1 MASPFAI
8 FRKHQK
14 EFMVIITG
22 MAMFSWLVIDT
33 INGRRGDASPSVL
46 VAFIALIGAG
56 AGYVWN
62 ARDEKKSYG
71 WLNGAVLGAVIGLV
85 MVFSAQRKEPGIDSA
100 AGKISVQKIYE
111 LRAQREIANGFVQRA
126 FFKRENVNEFLAQ
139 FLIPRYLFGGEST
152 QELVAMYLLQKEAD
166 QFGITVSNDYINKYI
181 DEVSENRLDDRSFTD
196 TCRQMGVSEVQLFE
210 VLRQELRA
218 RLTMQMLNPAS
229 LYLPEQFWS
238 DYQKFNVRHSIDAT
252 AIPVEAFM
260 AEVDTPSEGDL
271 KKLFEEFKAVYPNG
285 GTPGF
290 KVPEK
295 KRVAFLTAAYEQFE
309 KQVGEISDED
319 LKKLYEARKE
329 TSFKADLLP
338 ELSPGKAGDKSLPSL
353 DDLKL
358 PEPSKPTDNKAEE
371 DKKDAEKSA
380 TPDAEKKSEPAK
392 TTEKPVDDKKPA
404 DSGSDGGEETQD
416 SNPPPKAEEKSAST
430 KPAEAPPESPAKPT
444 TAENAEKSAEKEPA
458 KDGAEKPVEAP
469 KYKPFEDV
477 RDQLRDEVLRERTLA
492 LLKTAIDDAKLF
504 VADEDFKIGDQFSEL
519 SKEERGKKLAESVKK
534 YAQEKGLTY
543 EESSLLSFE
552 EFSNSKDLKLA
563 LATEPMDLSSGRFEQ
578 PRSVSAA
585 IFSEGSVA
593 YVPDKAELAQ
603 PSGDLHFVYW
613 VTEVAAEH
621 VAEFTEEGVRQSVE
635 KAFRMR
641 AGRGKAEERAKTLA
655 KTAEETVAKQPLSEA
670 FGGQTVTGHKESLE
684 LTVISTPPFSWLR
697 QSVQGLQMNPM
708 QQRPQI
714 EFGFVPGIDKVND
727 DFMKSVFEM
736 AVGQVEVLPNSD
748 KTTYYVVH
756 LKERT
761 PSDKAEDAG
770 MVALYERFLNEDV
783 SRSPIYGGLAQSQA
797 AMIRSRWIGDFMRK
811 YGVDVNQFE
820 QF

>member
-33 INGRRGDASPSVL
+33 INGRRGDASPSVM

-62 ARDEKKSYG
+62 IRDEKKSYG
-71 WLNGAVLGAVIGLV
+71 WLNGAVIGAVVGLV

-181 DEVSENRLDDRSFTD
+181 DEVSENRLDDRSFAD
-196 TCRQMGVSEVQLFE
+196 TCRQMGISEVQLFE

-229 LYLPEQFWS
+229 LYLPEQFWN

-252 AIPVEAFM
+252 AIPVEAFI
-260 AEVDTPSEGDL
+260 AEVDTPSDGDL

-285 GTPGF
+285 STPGF

-295 KRVAFLTAAYEQFE
+295 KRVAYLTAAYEQFE
-309 KQVGEISDED
+309 KQVGEISETD

-338 ELSPGKAGDKSLPSL
+338 DLSSGKAGEKSLPSL
-353 DDLKL
+353 EDLKL
-358 PEPSKPTDNKAEE
+358 PEPSKSTDSKLDG
-371 DKKDAEKSA
+371 DKKDAEKPA
-380 TPDAEKKSEPAK
+380 TPEAEKKPEPTK
-392 TTEKPVDDKKPA
+392 SDDKQTEEKKPA
-404 DSGSDGGEETQD
+404 KSDSEGDGEQTQD
-416 SNPPPKAEEKSAST
+416 SNPPPKAEEKTAPT
-430 KPAEAPPESPAKPT
+430 KPADPQSEPPVKPA
-444 TAENAEKSAEKEPA
+444 AAAEKEPA
-458 KDGAEKPVEAP
+458 KEGSEKPVDAP

-492 LLKTAIDDAKLF
+492 LLKTVIDDAKLF

-519 SKEERGKKLAESVKK
+519 SKEERGQKLTESVKK
-534 YAQEKGLTY
+534 YAQEKGLAY
-543 EESSLLSFE
+543 DESGLLSFE

-563 LATEPMDLSSGRFEQ
+563 MATEPMDLSSGRFEQ
-578 PRSVSAA
+578 PRSIAAA

-603 PSGDLHFVYW
+603 PSGDLHFIYW

-621 VAEFTEEGVRQSVE
+621 VAEFTEQGVRQSVE
-635 KAFRMR
+635 RAFRMR
-641 AGRGKAEERAKTLA
+641 AGRSMAEDRAKALAKLAEEV
-655 KTAEETVAKQPLSEA
+655 VAQKPLSEA
-670 FGGQTVTGHKESLE
+670 FGGQTVTGKKEALE
-684 LTVISTPPFSWLR
+684 LTVINTPPFSWLR

-727 DFMKSVFEM
+727 DFMKTVFEM
-736 AVGQVEVLPNSD
+736 AIGEVKVLPNSD
-748 KTTYYVVH
+748 KSTYYVVH

-761 PSDKAEDAG
+761 PSNKAEDAG

-783 SRSPIYGGLAQSQA
+783 SRSPIYSGLAQSQA

-811 YGVDVNQFE
+811 YGVDVNQFD